1 MKNPALKKKK
11 NAVISVLFRSAPK
24 SLNDWSGA
32 PLVCVGALLLGAMP
46 AAAQE
51 VPAPTVAP
59 PVTGGMPPVTAPPV
73 TAAPEPPRPAI
84 NQQPISV
91 QEAIQ
96 IAYQQHARVTV
107 AEEGVEAARQRIRL
121 ARTGTLPLVTG
132 EVAYSGRG
140 TNSLFGAFGGEPTRT
155 VRPSPGSPGQPRR
168 VLVDTDTLSFNQGL
182 QPRLGLAW
190 NVYDGGQTRA
200 QVRQARAGLD
210 ANQSNLAAV
219 RNNLEFDV
227 TANYLLQLRSERLL
241 ELRITQER
249 LAEEQL
255 ARVEARISAGE
266 APAADR
272 ALALSDLRNRQVDR
286 IQAQNDVQ
294 VSANALRNAMGLPV
308 GPPLNLVELRERLEE
323 PPTLEQ
329 LQEIA
334 RRQRP
339 EVVQAAAQV
348 QIAEQGV
355 ALARINRRPRLD
367 TVFSFN
373 VNPNNPLQRSDFAVG
388 ANVSVPVFDFGR
400 THAIEQEARTDV
412 QATTAQLEQVRKDV
426 QAEVVEAYLNLIN
439 ARQRLEASRLAV
451 EAAQVNLENATAR
464 YQLGAAGANVVELIT
479 AQTQFATANN
489 NAISALYD
497 VFLAQAQLDR
507 AIGQ

>member
-1 MKNPALKKKK
+1 MKNPALLKK
-11 NAVISVLFRSAPK
+11 NAVISSLSRSGRR
-24 SLNDWSGA
+24 SVSGRNGV
-32 PLVCVGALLLGAMP
+32 PFVCAGALMLGSLP
-46 AAAQE
+46 AAAQDAARPAT
-51 VPAPTVAP
+51 VPPSPTGVSP
-59 PVTGGMPPVTAPPV
+59 TTAPPV
-73 TAAPEPPRPAI
+73 TAAPEPERPQV
-84 NQQPISV
+84 NQEPISV

-132 EVAYSGRG
+132 EVSYSGRG
-140 TNSLFGAFGGEPTRT
+140 TNSLFGSFGGEPTRT
-155 VRPSPGSPGQPRR
+155 IRTTPGQTRR
-168 VLVDTDTLSFNQGL
+168 VLVDTDTLTFNQGL

-241 ELRITQER
+241 ELRVTQER

-255 ARVEARISAGE
+255 ARVEARIRAGE

-272 ALALSDLRNRQVDR
+272 ALALSELRNRQVDR
-286 IQAQNDVQ
+286 IQAENDVQ

-308 GPPLNLVELRERLEE
+308 GPPLNLVELRERLDE

-355 ALARINRRPRLD
+355 SLARINRRPRLD
-367 TVFSFN
+367 TLFSFN
-373 VNPNNPLQRSDFAVG
+373 VNPNNPLQRSDFSVG

-400 THAIEQEARTDV
+400 THAIEQEAKTDV